1 MKYGGGIGS
10 VDMKGEDCAH
20 ARQQEC
26 KSSMEEYESTA
37 QLEKAGYESSDYSVF
52 SGSTC
57 V

>member
-1 MKYGGGIGS
+1 
-10 VDMKGEDCAH
+10 
-20 ARQQEC
+20 
-26 KSSMEEYESTA
+26 MEEYESTA